1 MDTGRS
7 PDAAPGQPEVAPH
20 AERAASFGPAAD
32 LYHATRPTYPDEA
45 VAWCV
50 PATARDVVD
59 LAAGTGKLTERIVA
73 QGVPGRHVTAV
84 EPSPGMRAALAAS
97 LPGVTALDGSAEATG
112 LPTASADAV
121 TVAQAWHWFDAA
133 RVPAELARVLR
144 PGGAL
149 AVLWNV
155 RDTGSPAADWLA
167 AYEEIIHRG
176 DPLEPHGEAP
186 VLGPEFG
193 PVEHR
198 AFAWADAVRPAT
210 LRDLAG
216 SRSHLLTLPAP
227 QREAMLAEI
236 DELAATHPDLRGR
249 ETVPMPYRTDCY
261 RATRL

>member
-1 MDTGRS
+1 VDTDRS
-7 PDAAPGQPEVAPH
+7 PDAAREHPEAAPH

-50 PATARDVVD
+50 PASARDVVD

-73 QGVPGRHVTAV
+73 QGVPGRRVTAV
-84 EPSPGMRAALAAS
+84 EPSPGMRATLAEA
-97 LPGVTALDGSAEATG
+97 LPGVAALDGSAEATG
-112 LPTASADAV
+112 LPTASADVV
-121 TVAQAWHWFDAA
+121 TVAQAWHWFDAEL
-133 RVPAELARVLR
+133 VPAELARVLR
-144 PGGAL
+144 PGGVL
-149 AVLWNV
+149 AVIWNV

-198 AFAWADAVRPAT
+198 AFPWTDAVRPAM

-216 SRSHLLTLPAP
+216 SRSHLLTLPAH

-249 ETVPMPYRTDCY
+249 ESVPMPYRTDCY
-261 RATRL
+261 RARRV